1 MKSCLLLDFEYF
13 FCEIRFMCWTMDAQD
28 YDRAK
33 ARRPYYPLKT
43 LVSYSTIIQLKILH
57 HIITISVFY
66 SSLLYTRRSPL
77 QPFNHEKS
85 AKIFL
90 VYEFCVS
97 IFRLLLLLFFYN
109 Y

>member
-1 MKSCLLLDFEYF
+1 MLLLDFEYF

-33 ARRPYYPLKT
+33 ARRPYFPLKT
-43 LVSYSTIIQLKILH
+43 FVSYQYNYTQLKILH

-77 QPFNHEKS
+77 QPFNQEKS